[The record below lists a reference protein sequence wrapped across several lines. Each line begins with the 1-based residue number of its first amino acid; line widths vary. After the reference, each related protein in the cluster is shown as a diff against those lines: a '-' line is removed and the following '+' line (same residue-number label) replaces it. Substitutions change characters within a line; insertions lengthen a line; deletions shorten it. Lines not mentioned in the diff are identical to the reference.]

1 MRRVSRLS
9 SLVALKDLYRELI
22 EAATLLEELKDFDAT
37 PLQDDLKGSFEYS
50 DTSGQSSQQGEETV
64 MSLKRDVPTLKRC
77 WSKWRISFKVASDC
91 KRSLG
96 LWTHL

>member
-1 MRRVSRLS
+1 VEGAQPLDETYAIPGVPPLASDQEAKRDAVRRVSRLS

-50 DTSGQSSQQGEETV
+50 DTSGGQSS
-64 MSLKRDVPTLKRC
+64 
-77 WSKWRISFKVASDC
+77 
-91 KRSLG
+91 
-96 LWTHL
+96 